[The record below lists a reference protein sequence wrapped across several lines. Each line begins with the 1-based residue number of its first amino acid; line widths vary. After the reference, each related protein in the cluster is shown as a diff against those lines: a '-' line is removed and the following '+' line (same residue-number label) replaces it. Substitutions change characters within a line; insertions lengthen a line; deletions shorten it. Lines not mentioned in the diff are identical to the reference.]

1 MELHL
6 ESKADFEL
14 KCLVVPGRCAE
25 ISLPRI
31 RLSQK
36 KHFVCA
42 YKLTQSFTLEFPVS
56 SHEIRL
62 MFKIH
67 FILESPY
74 SSTHHGLISQGT

>member
-14 KCLVVPGRCAE
+14 RCFVVPGRSTE

-36 KHFVCA
+36 KHFVYA
-42 YKLTQSFTLEFPVS
+42 YKLTQFFTLDFPVS
-56 SHEIRL
+56 SHEVQCFICSR
-62 MFKIH
+62 
-67 FILESPY
+67 FILF
-74 SSTHHGLISQGT
+74 